1 MQSCL
6 TFSPLLLAPA
16 SPWLVQCWSGDGTKM
31 KWFGLGIKMKVFQ
44 YLIFYSSLWFY
55 SLSLL
60 GIPTSR
66 KPNILLI
73 TADDLG
79 WNSLGCMGNNLK
91 GLSPN
96 LDRLASEG
104 LLIKHGYVA
113 TPICGPSRQALYT
126 GSFPKAMVLWGM
138 GFNLQNGGNQPEQ
151 MPEPSRSP
159 PSC

>member
-6 TFSPLLLAPA
+6 TFSPRLLAPA

-60 GIPTSR
+60 GIPNSE

-73 TADDLG
+73 TADDLN
-79 WNSLGCMGNNLK
+79 WNSLGCMGNKLK

-113 TPICGPSRQALYT
+113 TRFVDLPAKPFT
-126 GSFPKAMVLWGM
+126 PGSFPKAMVLWGM

-151 MPEPSRSP
+151 MLEPSRSP